1 VTSFSS
7 QPLVHT
13 NARLSHAISPTLAA
27 GAFCSFIL
35 LLAAAGCGSSSTT
48 PPPVTPKWVV
58 NSSDDIAQPPS
69 GTLTLRT
76 ALDQASSG
84 DTINFD
90 ASMNGATIE
99 LNVIGENHSTLPGET
114 YTGMTFQGYAE
125 RDYGK
130 SAIYERKNIELDAS
144 SLPDGVTIKWAGG
157 DTDPARVLAV
167 YGDLTLR
174 NVNITGGYSQAEGIT
189 GSTTQPYTLARGGGV
204 AVWGTL
210 TLDHSAIY
218 GNKIIG
224 DTESSRDRGTY
235 GGGIYANGLNLND
248 CIVAGNSATGYGAAG
263 GGIYSV
269 GGADLTNGAGN
280 DTTISQCVIS
290 GNRVTA
296 QHSYGGGIFT
306 LSGGPTNLARMTVTN
321 STIARNLTEDNPDL
335 PETGQYYHRGGGIY
349 MGGGSLTVISSTIA
363 ENQVNGPVAIFSG
376 RPNIGG
382 GGVAATIGN
391 AHVVEDVR
399 LQHSIVIGNT
409 MNGAPADWFA
419 GSLINFYSY
428 GYNRL
433 GSVDFSQILV
443 PCPEWM
449 DLNRKHY
456 PAPGDEDGLA
466 SVAVVDLTNI
476 QHHATIVSAGTDVG
490 QPIVLWYSPG
500 AGSTDQIPTAPYS
513 LNIVRAGYEGYAQS
527 TDDFLNHLLDKLR
540 TEHSDALG
548 SDFGSE
554 FGDLTG
560 TTWFG
565 PAKTWPSDP
574 ANASWITFWHN
585 LDTEING
592 RMGTAGLGDSFWSTY
607 QTGPIS
613 DSVSITVN
621 TTMDSAKLTGNDQQG
636 NVRPKGGL
644 GDIGAIE
651 K

>member
-1 VTSFSS
+1 M
-7 QPLVHT
+7 
-13 NARLSHAISPTLAA
+13 
-27 GAFCSFIL
+27 IL
-35 LLAAAGCGSSSTT
+35 LLAASGCGNSST
-48 PPPVTPKWVV
+48 PPPAAPKWVV
-58 NSSDDIAQPPS
+58 SSTDDVAQPPS
-69 GTLTLRT
+69 GTLTLRS
-76 ALDQASSG
+76 ALDQAASG

-90 ASMNGATIE
+90 SSLNGATIE
-99 LNVIGENHSTLPGET
+99 LNIIGENHSILLGET
-114 YTGMTFQGYAE
+114 YNGMTFQGYAE

-130 SAIYERKNIELDAS
+130 SAIYEKKDIELDAT
-144 SLPDGVTIKWAGG
+144 SLSNGITIKWAGG
-157 DTDPARVLAV
+157 DTNPARVLAV

-174 NVNITGGYSQAEGIT
+174 NVNITGGYSLAEAISNAT
-189 GSTTQPYTLARGGGV
+189 AQPYTLARGGGV

-218 GNKIIG
+218 GNKIVG

-235 GGGIYANGLNLND
+235 GGGIYANGLNLTN
-248 CIVAGNSATGYGAAG
+248 CIVAGNSAKGYGAAG

-269 GGADLTNGAGN
+269 GGADHISGAGN

-321 STIARNLTEDNPDL
+321 STVARNLAEDNPDL
-335 PETGQYYHRGGGIY
+335 PEVGQYYHRGGGIY

-376 RPNIGG
+376 KPNIGG

-391 AHVVEDVR
+391 AHVIEDVH

-409 MNGAPADWFA
+409 MNGAPADWFT

-428 GYNRL
+428 GYNRI
-433 GSVDFSQILV
+433 GSIDFSQILV
-443 PCPEWM
+443 PCPEWL
-449 DLNRKHY
+449 DLSRRHY
-456 PAPGDEDGLA
+456 PETGDLDALA
-466 SVAVVDLTNI
+466 VADVLDLTNT
-476 QHHATIVSAGTDVG
+476 QLHATILSAGTDSG

-500 AGSTDQIPTAPYS
+500 TAATNQIPTAQYS
-513 LNIVRAGYEGYAQS
+513 FDFISAGYNGYGQP

-540 TEHSDALG
+540 TDHADELG
-548 SDFGSE
+548 SDFGSD

-560 TTWFG
+560 TTWYG
-565 PAKTWPSDP
+565 PAQTWPSDP
-574 ANASWITFWHN
+574 VNTPWIAFWHN

-592 RMGTAGLGDSFWSTY
+592 RMGTATLGDNFWATY
-607 QTGPIS
+607 TTGPIS
-613 DSVSITVN
+613 DNVAITVN
-621 TTMDSAKLTGNDQQG
+621 TATYSAKLAGTDQRGNA
-636 NVRPKGGL
+636 RPKGGL
-644 GDIGAIE
+644 GDVGAIE

>member
-1 VTSFSS
+1 MNT
-7 QPLVHT
+7 
-13 NARLSHAISPTLAA
+13 PTPRATALTLPA

-35 LLAAAGCGSSSTT
+35 LLAAAGCGSSST
-48 PPPVTPKWVV
+48 PPPAAPKWVV

-69 GTLTLRT
+69 GTLTLRS

-90 ASMNGATIE
+90 ASLNGATIE
-99 LNVIGENHSTLPGET
+99 LNIIAENHATLPGET
-114 YTGMTFQGYAE
+114 YNGMTFQGYAD

-130 SAIYERKNIELDAS
+130 SAIYEKKNIELDAT

-157 DTDPARVLAV
+157 DTNPARVLAV

-174 NVNITGGYSQAEGIT
+174 NVTITGGYSQAEAIT

-235 GGGIYANGLNLND
+235 GGGIYANGLDLSN

-269 GGADLTNGAGN
+269 GGADHTNGAGN
-280 DTTISQCVIS
+280 DTAISQCVIS

-296 QHSYGGGIFT
+296 QHGYGGGIFT
-306 LSGGPTNLARMTVTN
+306 LSGGPTNLARMTITN
-321 STIARNLTEDNPDL
+321 STIARNLAEDNPDL
-335 PETGQYYHRGGGIY
+335 PEIGQYYHRGGGIY

-363 ENQVNGPVAIFSG
+363 ENQVNGPVVIFSG
-376 RPNIGG
+376 KPNIGG

-391 AHVVEDVR
+391 AHVVEDVA
-399 LQHSIVIGNT
+399 LQHYIVIGNT

-428 GYNRL
+428 GYNRI
-433 GSVDFSQILV
+433 GSIDFSQILV
-443 PCPEWM
+443 PCPEWL
-449 DLNRKHY
+449 DLSRKHY
-456 PAPGDEDGLA
+456 PEPGDQDALA
-466 SVAVVDLTNI
+466 AGAVLDLATI
-476 QHHATIVSAGTDVG
+476 QHHSAILSAGTDAG

-500 AGSTDQIPTAPYS
+500 TAATDQIPAAQYNFNATS
-513 LNIVRAGYEGYAQS
+513 AGYTGYGQP

-540 TEHSDALG
+540 TDHADILG
-548 SDFGSE
+548 SDFGSDL
-554 FGDLTG
+554 GDLTG
-560 TTWFG
+560 TTWYG

-574 ANASWITFWHN
+574 QNASWITFWHN

-592 RMGTAGLGDSFWSTY
+592 SMGTAGLGDTFWSTY

-613 DSVSITVN
+613 DSVSIAVN
-621 TTMDSAKLTGNDQQG
+621 TTTYSAKLTGNDQRS

-644 GDIGAIE
+644 GDVGAIE